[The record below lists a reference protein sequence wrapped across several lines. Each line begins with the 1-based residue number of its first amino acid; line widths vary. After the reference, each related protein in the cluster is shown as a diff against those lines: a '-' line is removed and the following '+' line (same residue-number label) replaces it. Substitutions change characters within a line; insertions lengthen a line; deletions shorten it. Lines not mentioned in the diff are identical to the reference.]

1 MIDPREPSYS
11 SKASDPR
18 LVGDIGGTN
27 ARFGWQA
34 CAGARIEDIQTL
46 ACAQHP
52 SLEAAITAYLSMKGK
67 PMPVVASLGMAN
79 PVTQDTVAMTN
90 HHWQFSVTGM
100 RRSLGLQ
107 RLCVLNDFTALALA
121 LPTLDASVLHPIGG
135 GEKVVGA
142 PMALLGAGTGLG
154 VSGLLRGSG
163 GGWVPLA
170 GEGGHVSL
178 TAHTQLEFDV
188 VQHLQKLHGHVS
200 AERVLSG
207 AGLVALH
214 DALNTLHG
222 VRFEPLNDA
231 SQVLQT
237 ALTQNQGPAME
248 AVHLFC
254 GFLGSVAGD
263 LALTL
268 GARGGVYIGGGIVP
282 RLGQLFWQS
291 PFRERFEAKG
301 RMRRILQDI
310 PVWVIDSPQSP
321 ALDGAAQA
329 LEESH

>member
-1 MIDPREPSYS
+1 MIESRDSSYVT
-11 SKASDPR
+11 KQGDAR

-34 CAGARIEDIQTL
+34 SAGARIEDIQTL
-46 ACAQHP
+46 ACAQHQ
-52 SLEAAITAYLSMKGK
+52 SLEAAIRAYLSLTGK
-67 PMPVVASLGMAN
+67 PMPVIASLGMAN
-79 PVTQDTVAMTN
+79 PVTHDSVAMTN
-90 HHWQFSVTGM
+90 HHWRFSVADM
-100 RRSLGLQ
+100 RHSLGLK

-121 LPTLDASVLHPIGG
+121 LPTLEASVLRQVGG
-135 GEKVVGA
+135 GPPVPNA
-142 PMALLGAGTGLG
+142 AMALLGAGTGLG

-178 TAHTQLEFDV
+178 TAHTKLEFDV

-207 AGLVALH
+207 AGLVALY
-214 DALNTLHG
+214 DALNTLQG
-222 VRFEPLNDA
+222 ITDKPLNDA
-231 SQVLQT
+231 AQVLQT
-237 ALTQNQGPAME
+237 ARTQIQGSAIE
-248 AVHLFC
+248 SVLLFC

-301 RMRRILQDI
+301 RFSTYLRDI
-310 PVWVIDSPQSP
+310 PVWVIESPQSP
-321 ALDGAAQA
+321 ALQGAAQA
-329 LEESH
+329 LEGSG